1 MKTIITRYEIKE
13 NQTAEIKDNIITIT
27 ENSGKMNF
35 SDALDMMKSGK
46 KVIREGI
53 IIPLE
58 MQGSRIGFFA
68 GSGTASGFF
77 DVCLKEVDIVADDWE
92 MYIPEVEIEIDIEEE
107 QIME

>member
-46 KVIREGI
+46 KVIRE
-53 IIPLE
+53 
-58 MQGSRIGFFA
+58 
-68 GSGTASGFF
+68 
-77 DVCLKEVDIVADDWE
+77 D
-92 MYIPEVEIEIDIEEE
+92 EI
-107 QIME
+107 